1 MVSWWSAVNEWK
13 TRNLMREEREK
24 MEDTSAKQD
33 RIALQAVFLERK
45 NPTGFISITCVCP
58 HILTVL
64 VCTLHLKSGPSVPGQ
79 NWGTSIS

>member
-33 RIALQAVFLERK
+33 RTALQTVFIEKK
-45 NPTGFISITCVCP
+45 NPPDSFP
-58 HILTVL
+58 
-64 VCTLHLKSGPSVPGQ
+64 
-79 NWGTSIS
+79 

>member
-13 TRNLMREEREK
+13 TRNLMRGERKDGGHFSKAGQNCLTGCVYRE
-24 MEDTSAKQD
+24 
-33 RIALQAVFLERK
+33 K